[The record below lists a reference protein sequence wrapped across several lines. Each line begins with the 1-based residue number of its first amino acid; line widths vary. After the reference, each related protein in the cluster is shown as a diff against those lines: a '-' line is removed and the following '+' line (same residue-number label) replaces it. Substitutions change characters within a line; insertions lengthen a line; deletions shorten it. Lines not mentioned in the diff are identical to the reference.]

1 MYISFA
7 CPPVEPLPAWSV
19 VLSGFFDA
27 EESRYVFSCGSCWEE
42 AAPLLWNKLF
52 RPGLLSADGC
62 SGAIGGGRGRR
73 ERSRSGSVANVASVS
88 DLGISRLGAGCSEI
102 LPLLVRLLAARCRG
116 MVLGFVVG
124 WWVVLCFFLVAGWP
138 RLEEYGAC
146 PRPISFLRQDLLRL
160 HSKPACDDTSSSYGI
175 RLLPALVLAW
185 LAFGALPVFVGS
197 FVQFVLNSC
206 PLCIL
211 LGCTCTVCICTLSY
225 GLNTGTFSKK
235 KTPHHQQSR
244 CD

>member
-102 LPLLVRLLAARCRG
+102 LPLLVRLLAA
-116 MVLGFVVG
+116 LAEG
-124 WWVVLCFFLVAGWP
+124 WFLDLWLAGGWSC
-138 RLEEYGAC
+138 A
-146 PRPISFLRQDLLRL
+146 
-160 HSKPACDDTSSSYGI
+160 SSSSPVGEMC
-175 RLLPALVLAW
+175 RATVRGVWGVSPAD
-185 LAFGALPVFVGS
+185 
-197 FVQFVLNSC
+197 
-206 PLCIL
+206 IL
-211 LGCTCTVCICTLSY
+211 S
-225 GLNTGTFSKK
+225 
-235 KTPHHQQSR
+235 PSR
-244 CD
+244 STTAPFKACMR